1 MSMPLSRPEPSRRSA
16 DMFTLYGCKGSGS
29 AAVEVALERCGVAY
43 RTVEAASWQPETA
56 VAELERL
63 NPLKQIPTLKMPD
76 GNVLTESAAILI
88 QLGLQFPASDILPVK
103 LSLRAQSIRGL
114 VYIAANCY
122 SAVSIIDYPERW
134 CADADEAINE
144 RVRRGARDRLHR
156 HWEIFS
162 DQFPA
167 SPFLCGPTA
176 GGLDFLAAVVSKWSG
191 ARAHLRD
198 ARPPLFAVLE
208 RIDRDPSVAPVFA
221 RHWPAC

>member
-1 MSMPLSRPEPSRRSA
+1 MPLSRPEPSRRSA

-56 VAELERL
+56 VAELERV

-134 CADADEAINE
+134 CADADEAIKE

>member
-1 MSMPLSRPEPSRRSA
+1 
-16 DMFTLYGCKGSGS
+16 MFTLYGCKGSGS

-56 VAELERL
+56 VAELERV